1 MIKKDNF
8 RYYQS
13 RPIVT
18 EGVEVSTF
26 LYAAIMIVAFTLGT
40 I

>member
-1 MIKKDNF
+1 MKKQDNF
-8 RYYQS
+8 KYYQS

-18 EGVEVSTF
+18 EGVEVSTL
-26 LYAAIMIVAFTLGT
+26 LYVAIMIVVFTLGT

>member
-1 MIKKDNF
+1 MEKQDNF
-8 RYYQS
+8 KYYQS

-18 EGVEVSTF
+18 EGVEVSTA
-26 LYAAIMIVAFTLGT
+26 LYIVVMIVAFTLGT

>member
-1 MIKKDNF
+1 MKDEENF
-8 RYYQS
+8 KYYQS

-18 EGVEVSTF
+18 EGVELSTA
-26 LYAAIMIVAFTLGT
+26 LYIAIMIIAFTLGT